1 MEKSREIYIKIDKTD
16 EVIELLKHIKDK
28 EKEIQN
34 LFNTYDRLNIQEN
47 KIFENWNSN
56 LDDIITKLDHVTL

>member
-1 MEKSREIYIKIDKTD
+1 MEKNREIYIKIDKTK
-16 EVIELLKHIKDK
+16 EVVNLLKRIKAK
-28 EKEIQN
+28 EQEIQN